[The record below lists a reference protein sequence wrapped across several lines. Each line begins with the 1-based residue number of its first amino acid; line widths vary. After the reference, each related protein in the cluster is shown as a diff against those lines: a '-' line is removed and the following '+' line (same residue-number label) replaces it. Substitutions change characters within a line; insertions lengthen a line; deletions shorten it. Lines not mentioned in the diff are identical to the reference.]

1 MEKIGNI
8 KTKLMVALT
17 ILVIVFNMSINSY
30 AVKIYTSKL
39 EKGDKLEFKGTA
51 WCVYKS
57 KKIAQKVGN
66 GERPI
71 VKRYIKKGEKFKIL
85 EIDKNVVKIAKNQY
99 IYYGS
104 TAKKY
109 FKKVDQKNK
118 AENTIVENTIAEN
131 TIAENTIAENTI
143 AENTIAEN
151 TIVEN
156 TIAENTIAE
165 NTIAENIIAEN
176 TIVENTIAENTIA
189 ENIIAENTIT
199 EEKIAINNLK
209 LDKTELNLYVG
220 KDATIKVTI
229 DPSNAAKKDLEWKSS
244 DESIAIVDSNGKVTA
259 KKEGTA
265 MITVRAL
272 DGSETTSICNVNVK
286 AVKVT
291 KIELNKSEI
300 TLKVGKTATL
310 KTTKIYPNNATNK
323 GITWSSSDEKIA
335 TVDEKGKVK
344 AIKKGNV
351 TITATAKDGSNTKAN
366 CIVTIVQPVTGIT
379 MSPKKVTLTE
389 GKYKTLKAII
399 APSNASNKNIKW
411 ESSNSKV
418 ATVNQN
424 GKVKAI
430 KEGKATITATAKD
443 GSGIKAKCIVKVNK
457 KEKKVTTKTKE
468 ENKEK
473 SVTEEE
479 KKVTK
484 INLYRGYKIVTGT
497 TITVNLSSKGTRLEA
512 EVLPNGVLNRSV
524 TWISTNKNV
533 ATVNNGHVT
542 FINTGTTA
550 IIAKAKDGSNIS
562 ALVYIKIS

>member
-1 MEKIGNI
+1 MEKIRNI
-8 KTKLMVALT
+8 KTKLLLTLT

-30 AVKIYTSKL
+30 AAKIYTSQL
-39 EKGDKLEFKGTA
+39 EKGDNLEFKGTA

-66 GERPI
+66 GEHPTA
-71 VKRYIKKGEKFKIL
+71 KRYIKKREKFKIL
-85 EIDKNVVKIAKNQY
+85 EIDKNVVKIAKNEY

-118 AENTIVENTIAEN
+118 AENTIAEN

-151 TIVEN
+151 TIAENTIAENTIAENAIAEN

-165 NTIAENIIAEN
+165 NTIAENAIAEN
-176 TIVENTIAENTIA
+176 A
-189 ENIIAENTIT
+189 IAENTIT
-199 EEKIAINNLK
+199 EEKIAINNLR
-209 LDKTELNLYVG
+209 LDKTELILDVG

-229 DPSNAAKKDLEWKSS
+229 DPSNATKKDLEWKSS

-265 MITVRAL
+265 TITVRAL
-272 DGSETTSICNVNVK
+272 DGSETKAICNVNVK

-300 TLKVGKTATL
+300 TLKVGKTTTL

-323 GITWSSSDEKIA
+323 GITWSSSDEKVAI
-335 TVDEKGKVK
+335 VDKKGKVK

-351 TITATAKDGSNTKAN
+351 TITATANDGNNTKAT
-366 CIVTIVQPVTGIT
+366 CQVTIVQPVTGIT
-379 MSPKKVTLTE
+379 ISPEKVTLTE
-389 GKYKTLKAII
+389 GKHTTLKAII
-399 APSNASNKNIKW
+399 TPNNASIK
-411 ESSNSKV
+411 KV
-418 ATVNQN
+418 KWRSLNTDVAMVDQN

-430 KEGKATITATAKD
+430 KEGMATITATAKD
-443 GSGIKAKCIVKVNK
+443 GSGIKAKCIVKVIE
-457 KEKKVTTKTKE
+457 KEKKITTKTE
-468 ENKEK
+468 EEKKEK

-479 KKVTK
+479 KKVTG
-484 INLYRGYKIVTGT
+484 IELYKAEKNVSNKWLEFDIKNTRGIKLDI
-497 TITVNLSSKGTRLEA
+497 KF
-512 EVLPNGVLNRSV
+512 LPFGVLNPTV
-524 TWISTNKNV
+524 TWKSTNERV
-533 ATVNNGHVT
+533 AIVNNGNVIFKKKGIT
-542 FINTGTTA
+542 
-550 IIAKAKDGSNIS
+550 IIKAQSKDDSNIA
-562 ALVYIKIS
+562 ALVYIKVN

>member
-131 TIAENTIAENTI
+131 TI
-143 AENTIAEN
+143 
-151 TIVEN
+151 V
-156 TIAENTIAE
+156 ENTIAE